1 MLAVSQPGEQALMP
15 CWLLPMLPVPPELPP
30 PAASLSP
37 PSQAAFYD
45 VFTLSLTG
53 ELNFDLY
60 LLFPLLCCSVFSS
73 SFTSAF
79 FLLKKKKKKKEE
91 AAKVYS
97 FIDEQSGRDLV
108 SQFYDIC
115 LSLLQYAVCMAS
127 SDVLLYRR
135 WQIL

>member
-1 MLAVSQPGEQALMP
+1 MLTREDVLAVSQPGEQALMP
-15 CWLLPMLPVPPELPP
+15 CWLLPTLPVPPELPP
-30 PAASLSP
+30 PAASLSS

-79 FLLKKKKKKKEE
+79 FLLKKKKKKK
-91 AAKVYS
+91 KQQPR
-97 FIDEQSGRDLV
+97 FI
-108 SQFYDIC
+108 
-115 LSLLQYAVCMAS
+115 
-127 SDVLLYRR
+127 VL
-135 WQIL
+135 